1 MAKAFIPDIYVY
13 TDGACSNNGKPNA
26 KAGLGV
32 FFGEGD
38 SSTRVYYSSSSRR
51 NYTASLYPRAYKSGI
66 EEGVKMLFGMFK
78 TKIDYKEKYEYE
90 KARAEAAEKE
100 LFTLA
105 SELQETLNGFSIFR
119 RGRKSEVLQKY
130 NKK

>member
-1 MAKAFIPDIYVY
+1 
-13 TDGACSNNGKPNA
+13 
-26 KAGLGV
+26 
-32 FFGEGD
+32 
-38 SSTRVYYSSSSRR
+38 
-51 NYTASLYPRAYKSGI
+51 
-66 EEGVKMLFGMFK
+66 MLFGMFK